1 MGGDRLGGGGPRLM
15 GVTGFSGGREALG
28 RAWGYM
34 GSSYGGGRPL
44 RSAWGGEVKPKDP
57 NAG

>member
-1 MGGDRLGGGGPRLM
+1 MM
-15 GVTGFSGGREALG
+15 GVIGFSGGREALG